1 MKISLEWLAEYIDFL
16 EEDPQKISD
25 AITAHTAEVDEVE
38 VQGALLNH
46 CCVGKILTLDKHPN
60 ADKLQLCSV
69 LTDKGEKPVVCGGAN
84 LRVGM
89 RVAFAHT
96 GARVKWHGEAELMTL
111 EPIKIRGE
119 QSEGMICAAEELDIV
134 ELFPGCTG
142 HDIVDMGDGDNDV
155 GKPLKEVLGL
165 SDTIL
170 HIDNHAITHRADLFS
185 HIGFATE
192 CVAIGIAKWK
202 EMPEIKT
209 PEFPSTPLPFTFR
222 VTAEG
227 LVPRYCSC
235 VLEIDSLGET
245 PDFMRKRLAAVG
257 IRSLN
262 LPVDITNYVM
272 LEVGVPMHSFDLDD
286 IKGDIV
292 ARVAVEGEPLQTLD
306 DKEWKLPEGALVFSD
321 EEGNFDLVG
330 IMGGLRSATK
340 ESTKRIYLHALSLD
354 PVRIRRTV
362 IATGHR
368 TDAATIYEKKVPH
381 KSTEIGFYRALDL
394 FLEHVPGARIVSAL
408 QSGGDNGIAKPI
420 KFSQSRAHSL
430 LGAEIPEDTMKKIF
444 GDLGFSVSGSGDE
457 MLVTPPLHRIGD
469 ISGEHDLI
477 EEIGRIYGFNN
488 IEDTMPMASIVPP
501 ERDTRIN
508 TMRDALQEQGY
519 IELLPLSLIG
529 PDLLSKVGIDTESCT
544 TIDNAI
550 GKETSLMAPSTL
562 PALLEH
568 AEKNLLAFDDVLRT
582 FHVST
587 VFKGGIDSNIEL
599 GMSIVIKRKTELK
612 TDPFLLLKQEL
623 GEALKDAGYTM
634 TLDVCK
640 DVPSYASGS
649 RAASIVVEG
658 KVIGTLFEVHPEVK
672 QKFDLPARAAA
683 LTLNI
688 SALKDIPAATIVA
701 KVVPE
706 FPSITYDTT
715 IVMTHDKSAGS
726 LLQKI
731 AESSTLLES
740 VEITDLYGKDSGE
753 YKLTIRCTYRSAD
766 KTLTDE
772 EVKKEYAEAS
782 CLWDCG

>member
-1 MKISLEWLAEYIDFL
+1 MKISLEWLAEYVEFL

-38 VQGALLNH
+38 VQGALLDH

-89 RVAFAHT
+89 KVAFAHI
-96 GARVKWHGEAELMTL
+96 GATVKWHGEEELMTL

-134 ELFPGCTG
+134 AEFPECTG
-142 HDIVDMGDGDNDV
+142 HDIVDMGDGDEDV

-165 SDTIL
+165 SDVIL

-192 CVAIGIAKWK
+192 CVAMGIAKWK
-202 EMPEIKT
+202 DMPEIKT
-209 PEFPSTPLPFTFR
+209 PEFPTDKMPFTFR
-222 VTAEG
+222 VTKEG

-235 VLEIDSLGET
+235 ILEIDSLGKT
-245 PDFMRKRLAAVG
+245 PDFIRKRLAAVG

-330 IMGGLRSATK
+330 IMGGKRSSTK

-354 PVRIRRTV
+354 PVQIRRTV

-381 KSTEIGFYRALDL
+381 TSTEIGFYRALDL
-394 FLEHVPGARIVSAL
+394 FLSHVPGAKIVSEL

-420 KFSQSRAHSL
+420 RFSASRAHSL
-430 LGAEIPEDTMKKIF
+430 LGAEISEEAMTKIF
-444 GDLGFSVSGSGDE
+444 NDLGFTVSGSGDE

-469 ISGEHDLI
+469 VSGEHDLI

-488 IEDTMPMASIVPP
+488 IEDTMPSASIVPP
-501 ERDTRIN
+501 ERDTRVN
-508 TMRDALQEQGY
+508 SMRDALQEQGY

-529 PDLLSKVGIDTESCT
+529 PDLLSKVGIDVETCTE
-544 TIDNAI
+544 IDNAI

-568 AEKNLLAFDDVLRT
+568 AEKNLLQFDDVLRT

-587 VFKGGIDSNIEL
+587 VFKGGIDSNTEL
-599 GMSIVIKRKTELK
+599 GMSIVTKKQTDLK
-612 TDPFLLLKQEL
+612 LDPFLLLKQEL
-623 GEALKDAGYTM
+623 LEALSDAGYQM
-634 TLDVCK
+634 SLDISK
-640 DVPSYASGS
+640 DVPTYASSG
-649 RAASIVVEG
+649 RTASIVVEG
-658 KVIGTLFEVHPEVK
+658 KVIGTLFEVSPEVK

-683 LTLNI
+683 LTLDVT
-688 SALKDIPAATIVA
+688 ALKEIPAATIVA
-701 KVVPE
+701 TVVPE
-706 FPSITYDTT
+706 FPAITYDTT
-715 IVMTHDKSAGS
+715 IEMTHDKSAGN
-726 LLQKI
+726 LLKQI
-731 AESSTLLES
+731 SESSKLLES
-740 VEITDLYGKDSGE
+740 VDIADIYGKESGA
-753 YKLTIRCTYRSAD
+753 YKLTLRCTYRSPD

-772 EVKKEYAEAS
+772 EVKKEYANVEK
-782 CLWDCG
+782 LLQ